1 MSEPIIYDDWP
12 TGKWRNTL
20 TACLIVKDEQERL
33 PACLESIKGIWDQL
47 VVVDTGSTDETVNIA
62 KAYGAQ
68 VEHFEWCDDFSAARN
83 YCETFATGDYI
94 FWIDADE
101 TLIEGHDRIREI
113 VIEGKPD
120 GVRPQCVMR
129 RDEYGNVDGGHLR
142 QELLRRRG
150 SGKWLGKIHECFE
163 DRALGTVELGIVYEH
178 AKRSRGTVP
187 DEYFP
192 QLRKAV
198 SGHLYPRELF
208 YLAKEHIVYGNYAEA
223 AACAQLVLD
232 LQKGFITDRAHA
244 ALIKGDA
251 LRALEDYAG
260 SHKAYLRAI
269 QEYDQWAEPF
279 FALASLLMH
288 VGQPKSAVIWAY
300 AAVHQVGDRDF
311 MPIYDHAIYRW
322 KRYALL
328 AQCLE
333 TLKRY
338 DEALPWAEIAAEEQP
353 GDKQIV
359 AMAVELRQRVQ
370 EMANGIESENGSGS
384 AVGIGAAG
392 DPDAGVVGH
401 VRGGPGT
408 GRSLRRTLR
417 LDRRAEE
424 PAAAVSQ

>member
-1 MSEPIIYDDWP
+1 MTERIIYDDWD
-12 TGKWRNTL
+12 TGKTRNTL

-68 VEHFEWCDDFSAARN
+68 VEHFEWCDDFAAARN
-83 YCETFATGDYI
+83 HAESFATGDYI

-101 TLIEGHDRIREI
+101 TLIEGHDVIHEI
-113 VIEGKPD
+113 VRKGEQD

-142 QELLRRRG
+142 QELLRKRG
-150 SGKWLGKIHECFE
+150 SGRWLGKIHECFE
-163 DRALGTVELGIVYEH
+163 DRTLGDVELGIVYEH
-178 AKRSRGTVP
+178 AKRTRDTVP

-198 SGHLYPRELF
+198 SEHLYPRELF
-208 YLAKEHIVYGNYAEA
+208 YLAKEHIVYGNFAEA

-232 LQKGFITDRAHA
+232 CQKGFVTDRAHA

-251 LRALEDYAG
+251 LRSLEDYEGARKG
-260 SHKAYLRAI
+260 YLRAI
-269 QEYDQWAEPF
+269 QEFDQWAEPF
-279 FALASLLMH
+279 FALASLLLH
-288 VGQPKSAVIWAY
+288 VGHPKSAVIWAY
-300 AAVHQVGDRDF
+300 AAVNQVGDRGF

-333 TLKRY
+333 TLERY
-338 DEALPWAEIAAEEQP
+338 DEALPFAEIAAEEQP
-353 GDKQIV
+353 GDTQLA
-359 AMAVELRQRVQ
+359 AMVLELRQRQ
-370 EMANGIESENGSGS
+370 EVADGDIRADRGGD
-384 AVGIGAAG
+384 AIGVGEAG
-392 DPDAGVVGH
+392 DPPSGDVGY

-408 GRSLRRTLR
+408 GRSLQRAGR

-424 PAAAVSQ
+424 SAAPVG